1 MFLQFEQVK
10 AGWDTRVKSWF
21 MKQSKPFLS
30 IGNHEKAIMIYDR
43 RSKSETEGELK
54 PAKVLDNVH
63 SEHDKYL

>member
-1 MFLQFEQVK
+1 
-10 AGWDTRVKSWF
+10 